1 MFMRSERL
9 FLRPAWPEDR
19 DEILQATACGMLAD
33 AILRGCAPGWV
44 QSHFLITVPTMAAPA
59 SVIGV
64 IAINAP
70 DLWIAPAHRSQGY
83 AREAAHAVR
92 RTAEMLGYGDDDD
105 DNAGM
110 KRAA

>member
-19 DEILQATACGMLAD
+19 DEIQKATACGILAD
-33 AILRGCAPGWV
+33 AILRGCAPGGV
-44 QSHFLITVPTMAAPA
+44 QSHFLITVPTMEAPA

-64 IAINAP
+64 IALNGP
-70 DLWIAPAHRSQGY
+70 DLWIAPAHRGQGY
-83 AREAAHAVR
+83 AREAARAVR
-92 RTAEMLGYGDDDD
+92 GTAAMLGFGDDDD